1 MRKLYLFFAVL
12 CSLLGAQTANAANFE
27 GGKTYYLKIVDAC
40 KSDNARFAAYFY
52 GNGTA
57 WYDMEYVYGESLVLK
72 VTLPSSVSYSS
83 VIFCRMDG
91 SNSTNSWDYRWN
103 QTGNITSR
111 SGNMYSVTDVNM
123 NGSGWGTYCYYLMG
137 DFNNWTASSTYKLTD
152 NEYGVF
158 SLDEVSFSSATTGE
172 LKVKSSVD
180 TWYGL
185 NSSSFTFSESSSSTA
200 GLSANV
206 YAGGSYNIPY
216 DLPSKY
222 SVNYTLGSSS
232 DKLSFTKTSSGD
244 DSGDDDD
251 DDSGDDSGAYS
262 VYKIVLLRGDGNGNY
277 ATTEVGT
284 FTQDADNPWFWTLST
299 SVNKNDDKSTDE
311 KYRYRVYLTET
322 EYVDYSTD
330 ANNNDSY
337 LGESYSGGLY
347 EISSSTA
354 SFCMNLTYAYFGV
367 TLYDGVLYTT
377 KVSGSAISASDM
389 TDPTPDPEVDETS
402 ELVNMPLK
410 KADFADGKAHYFVVG
425 TRMSEWRLQ
434 PEWEL
439 LDTDGDG
446 TYTLANRL
454 LYTGMMGIAKV
465 ESYDDYI
472 HQRYTFYSY
481 NTNVTGDKELTL
493 TTKTNPNASLLAV
506 TCAESTNKFTAVNY
520 GKSYTK
526 GQFTSSNTIIWGSSL
541 TEDGIRLSQPTYVG
555 TISIKDNGDNGLTLT
570 FSDSSSDA
578 SVIAN
583 YRTFSLVGS
592 AVVNVDYNSDE
603 TCRTPLRND
612 GSGPTDWQ
620 EAWIQYDNYGK
631 PYYDAYGNSLYQTVF
646 QREWLANHPTIFKA
660 EDGFEYNSLNIVFN
674 YDASQTHSATI
685 PATGEYGWATDNGS
699 VTSPNKS
706 YSVTN
711 NDGWQCF
718 VVENMWLGEQFKI
731 WTGWGGAD
739 KTQDGSGIG
748 SGDAR
753 WNYENG
759 GHHTG
764 ADWTISADKTIYYGT
779 DRDIN
784 KADFDL
790 GDRIFARYVKVWWN
804 PSKGFDGSFL
814 QLITEVGGP
823 EISCARADKHALQYT
838 WTVPNAATQLANY
851 DVKNIKI
858 VRYRLD
864 SNKNETSIVISD
876 VAYAQGDLN
885 GADITTVAV
894 KDQLDPNYAEG
905 GYYWYNI
912 VIDYYGNSTAEEK
925 SDFSRDA
932 ESNRVYIYYD
942 VIPDA
947 ATVKQLVYT
956 TADGT
961 PENGTRVDDD
971 AETKYYSFDLAVNA
985 SAPASLIDATYTK
998 DGETVDV
1005 LSLVKYYVV
1014 GVPNPNS
1021 NLYIDYSDNA
1031 TLLTASDLSAWTDLN
1046 FSTDYTYFGLTPD
1059 KDNNYVMPEF
1069 VLYNVIPGKFYVATG
1084 NNFTV
1089 DMISEDGDASAWA
1102 AYNVT
1107 TAKPQTTMTV
1117 PTTSYSVEYFT
1128 IDPIET
1134 SAYYKAD
1141 DADTNMPYGASDAQP
1156 VSYKKLNK
1164 LMTKDGQILP
1174 LMVTN
1179 SVLNAW
1185 DVTYGLNAT
1194 IGGYTV
1200 ANTKTYNKS
1209 KLNVGVDADFD
1220 YLPMAYSIEN
1230 ASKFNI
1236 ETGISAIDNL
1246 TFRKANEETLNVD
1259 MTVSYTRTSDD
1270 VVVDDLG
1277 ESKFDVII
1285 KPYEEGNVDNVE
1297 YLLAYDKATL
1307 TQLTIH
1313 NQGAWSSTTS
1323 NGNVIYFLDAFE
1335 AIKLNNADKTLNKG
1349 VGYYSSNGHSSEC
1362 EINYYKATTNAGYQ
1376 PIEVV
1381 EGGEVH
1387 TGADFSDPFNVLY
1400 NADYRQEDAENNFSV
1415 LAAQEDLLTI
1425 KIGHVGDSE
1434 EGQFSSEEGESAE
1447 TVYTAIG
1454 MLYTVLTA
1462 EYPFLVNPTYTATV
1476 STLSDDNTASVVSL
1490 SYPVLLSTDGMGTT
1504 TDIDDIAADVAGD
1517 FRIWPNPADNVVNV
1531 AASAA
1536 LGTVEIYAVDG
1547 RLVKTVEVDDTHAAL
1562 EVSDLVKGTYIIRA
1576 AGASQR
1582 MIKK

>member
-12 CSLLGAQTANAANFE
+12 CSLLGAQTANASFSGNWTIYLYPGCWDTDGAYYVLYVSGNNDLGAQWVEMTDVDGDGYYSATVPNGDWVNLDFVRMNPSTSFSSLTSSNFWSVKWNDTGYITDVAYKGNCVKITGWGDSHSTFEWSNYTPTVAASDYYLIVNGTSYGFTSTGTNSDGKSCYEIE
-27 GGKTYYLKIVDAC
+27 GGFTFPSGETSGTMYVQ
-40 KSDNARFAAYFY
+40 SNSGTTFRN
-52 GNGTA
+52 NG
-57 WYDMEYVYGESLVLK
+57 
-72 VTLPSSVSYSS
+72 SVSAPFSWDMYSS
-83 VIFCRMDG
+83 TESG
-91 SNSTNSWDYRWN
+91 LTYSNLTST
-103 QTGNITSR
+103 
-111 SGNMYSVTDVNM
+111 YSVTLRVD
-123 NGSGWGTYCYYLMG
+123 
-137 DFNNWTASSTYKLTD
+137 SSSQVHLTFED
-152 NEYGVF
+152 ATPETEI
-158 SLDEVSFSSATTGE
+158 EVSA
-172 LKVKSSVD
+172 
-180 TWYGL
+180 
-185 NSSSFTFSESSSSTA
+185 
-200 GLSANV
+200 
-206 YAGGSYNIPY
+206 
-216 DLPSKY
+216 DL
-222 SVNYTLGSSS
+222 
-232 DKLSFTKTSSGD
+232 
-244 DSGDDDD
+244 
-251 DDSGDDSGAYS
+251 
-262 VYKIVLLRGDGNGNY
+262 
-277 ATTEVGT
+277 
-284 FTQDADNPWFWTLST
+284 
-299 SVNKNDDKSTDE
+299 
-311 KYRYRVYLTET
+311 
-322 EYVDYSTD
+322 
-330 ANNNDSY
+330 
-337 LGESYSGGLY
+337 
-347 EISSSTA
+347 
-354 SFCMNLTYAYFGV
+354 
-367 TLYDGVLYTT
+367 
-377 KVSGSAISASDM
+377 
-389 TDPTPDPEVDETS
+389 
-402 ELVNMPLK
+402 NMPLK
-410 KADFADGKAHYFVVG
+410 KSDFVDANGNGKAHYFVVG

-446 TYTLANRL
+446 TYTLANRF

-465 ESYDDYI
+465 DSYDDYI
-472 HQRYTFYSY
+472 YQRYTFYSY

-555 TISIKDNGDNGLTLT
+555 TISIKDNGDEGLTLT

-603 TCRTPLRND
+603 TCKTPLRND

-718 VVENMWLGEQFKI
+718 VVENMWLVEQFKI

-753 WNYENG
+753 WNYDNG

-804 PSKGFDGSFL
+804 PSQGFDGSFL

-838 WTVPNAATQLANY
+838 WTVPNAATQLADY

-894 KDQLDPNYAEG
+894 KDQLDSNYAEG
-905 GYYWYNI
+905 GYYWYKI
-912 VIDYYGNSTAEEK
+912 VIDYYGNSTADEK

-932 ESNRVYIYYD
+932 ESNRVYIYSD

-961 PENGTRVDDD
+961 PENGTRVADD

-1021 NLYIDYSDNA
+1021 NLYTGYSSNA
-1031 TLLTASDLSAWTDLN
+1031 TLLTSSDLSAWTDLN

-1059 KDNNYVMPEF
+1059 KDNNYAMPEF
-1069 VLYNVIPGKFYVATG
+1069 VLYNVIPGSFYVATG

-1107 TAKPQTTMTV
+1107 TAKPQTSMTV
-1117 PTTSYSVEYFT
+1117 PTTSYSVKNFA
-1128 IDPIET
+1128 IVKASET
-1134 SAYYKAD
+1134 AAKAAD
-1141 DADTNMPYGASDAQP
+1141 DADTNKPLGASEAQP
-1156 VSYKKLNK
+1156 VSFHSFNK
-1164 LMTKDGQILP
+1164 LQTTDGCVKQ

-1179 SVLNAW
+1179 SVLSAW
-1185 DVTYGLNAT
+1185 NVTYGLTAAVGTTSIDNINLQYDNASVNST
-1194 IGGYTV
+1194 AGV
-1200 ANTKTYNKS
+1200 AAN
-1209 KLNVGVDADFD
+1209 FD
-1220 YLPMAYSIEN
+1220 YLPVAYTS
-1230 ASKFNI
+1230 ATRSLS
-1236 ETGISAIDNL
+1236 TGIDEIDSKE
-1246 TFRKANEETLNVD
+1246 FRWIDAEDFKYG
-1259 MTVSYTRTSDD
+1259 MTVNYTRTS
-1270 VVVDDLG
+1270 
-1277 ESKFDVII
+1277 
-1285 KPYEEGNVDNVE
+1285 GNVSVDAEETTGKVAINPVNPVDGGNVTN
-1297 YLLAYDKATL
+1297 YDQLLAYQGTTEDNNDALNKFTV
-1307 TQLTIH
+1307 H
-1313 NQGAWSSTTS
+1313 NQSAWSSTTS
-1323 NGNVIYFLDAFE
+1323 DGEGIYFLDAYK
-1335 AIKLNNADKTLNKG
+1335 AIDLINSTTLNKG
-1349 VGYYSSNGHSSEC
+1349 VGYYSSNGHSC
-1362 EINYYKATTNAGYQ
+1362 NTTYYKATTNAGYQ
-1376 PIEVV
+1376 PIVAV
-1381 EGGEVH
+1381 EGGEVI
-1387 TGADFSDPFNVLY
+1387 TGDGYEAPFNALY
-1400 NADYRQEDAENNFSV
+1400 AASYGDDDNFSEKAV
-1415 LAAQEDLLTI
+1415 SVGILPI
-1425 KIGHVGDSE
+1425 KIGHIGEGE
-1434 EGQFSSEEGESAE
+1434 EGVASVDNLPDFN
-1447 TVYTAIG
+1447 TV
-1454 MLYTVLTA
+1454 YTVLTA
-1462 EYPFLVNPTYTATV
+1462 EYPFLVKPALVSSVSEASDEDAEDALASYSMVTLAYPSTV
-1476 STLSDDNTASVVSL
+1476 YAKRSD
-1490 SYPVLLSTDGMGTT
+1490 TT
-1504 TDIDDIAADVAGD
+1504 TDINDIAADVAGD
-1517 FRIWPNPADNVVNV
+1517 FRIWPNPAVDVVNV

-1536 LGTVEIYAVDG
+1536 LGTIEIYAVDG

-1562 EVSDLVKGTYIIRA
+1562 EVSDLVKGTYIVRA
-1576 AGASQR
+1576 AGATQR